1 MPIESAPIVFAAT
14 DLEFGCLCYLSLDW
28 AGLLTSDATMTLL
41 DAWAWSEIATISEKK
56 GGGGLLGS
64 LRSASSHARC
74 TVKLEM
80 VGGRRKNV
88 RLKDASDLRRFFHT
102 VARFTPTEKVGG
114 RRRTLWRQ
122 RRALRLLHTHAP
134 SQGLP
139 NGTGTLPPSS
149 AAAVARLSPDR
160 AALEVPSSSGG
171 RGSRNGSTHQRW
183 PIVEEEEE
191 EVEEEE
197 NGEVNPGTSSSF
209 IVRLPATASRAPSY
223 ATLLRKQKQKQNQ
236 EQEEEEEKSKSS
248 SSSEGGISERGKRL
262 SLSTRSVVSTETQTS
277 ECFLYPFFL
286 SSLKLK
292 LKMFVFT
299 CVFSKHLG
307 CGLPA
312 AASTATAPFALP
324 NAQLSTTTT
333 SAEEEG
339 RHYFSAE
346 VSSASG
352 SGPMPAP
359 GEPPR

>member
-41 DAWAWSEIATISEKK
+41 DAWAWSEIATISEK
-56 GGGGLLGS
+56 GGGGLFGG

-122 RRALRLLHTHAP
+122 RRALRLLHTP
-134 SQGLP
+134 NPNSSQGLP

-236 EQEEEEEKSKSS
+236 EQEEEEENLESVSS
-248 SSSEGGISERGKRL
+248 ISERGKRL
-262 SLSTRSVVSTETQTS
+262 SLSTRSVVSTETQTGKVFPTLFQ
-277 ECFLYPFFL
+277 CF
-286 SSLKLK
+286 
-292 LKMFVFT
+292 
-299 CVFSKHLG
+299 
-307 CGLPA
+307 
-312 AASTATAPFALP
+312 
-324 NAQLSTTTT
+324 
-333 SAEEEG
+333 
-339 RHYFSAE
+339 
-346 VSSASG
+346 
-352 SGPMPAP
+352 
-359 GEPPR
+359 